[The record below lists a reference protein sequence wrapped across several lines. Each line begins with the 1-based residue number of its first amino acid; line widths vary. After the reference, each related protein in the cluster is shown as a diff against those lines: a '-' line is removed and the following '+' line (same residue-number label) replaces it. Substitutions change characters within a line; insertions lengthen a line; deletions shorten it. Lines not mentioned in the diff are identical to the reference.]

1 MKTRLIQPLFY
12 ILFSSFLAIQLPA
25 QDRWAQVIG
34 DEGAEFAYDLL
45 KTSDG
50 GFLVSAYDSD
60 GGTSDFSLIKLF
72 ANGTVEWQNTV
83 SLSNYSERG
92 FSAIEAQNGDFILF
106 GNGGHGNWPYA
117 VRFSPQGDTLWTTQ
131 WSEEIEYNRALLAFG
146 TELPDGR
153 LAMITYSN
161 LNRPYLYLI
170 QSNGELIE
178 ERELTS
184 LVPPY
189 WYSGTFTHD
198 IAQTD
203 DGGFVICGAT
213 SGGIGSAFIWRFDAN
228 ADSVWSNVYQADQSP
243 LRYAQSIKQSSDG
256 GFIVAGAIG
265 PNATASGA
273 LRTDA
278 DGNLLWAKAYQP
290 DSLYTQG
297 FDIAETESGKLLLVE
312 NSFSGFGTTIFK
324 SNLLELDPDG
334 NLLARKPIIGS
345 DTSTK
350 VLKIIPDQ
358 GEGFVVA
365 GWLKNVR
372 NVAESDIYIMKT
384 DISGTQPE
392 CVFDC
397 VWPGDSNNDGLVDM
411 ADLMLL
417 GLTSG
422 FTGPQRGNPT
432 IGWYAQNAL
441 PWNDTLP
448 NNENMKYADCNGDGI
463 SNDDDTL
470 AIIQNYT
477 FTHPINPFKA
487 GAAEGTPVF
496 LGVDEVELSDNN
508 RVSIPVYF
516 GDELSQ
522 VKDFYGMMF
531 RIAYQNEWIKESTLQ
546 LDFTDAWIYSGNG
559 KGLDLQ
565 MKHAGLPLVDI
576 GITKTDHLNI
586 SGFGHLATLSFEL
599 LNNFEDLPAEGISI
613 TFNVHDLSA
622 HSRAVEEIPVMGG
635 EFTIEVNASTTA
647 VDALTPGAEIM
658 LWPNPV
664 KSNILNLRSDAEI
677 EFVQVLDIT
686 GKRLIEMNINDRQA
700 ILNVQQ
706 LMAGTYIANIIHT
719 NGVRK
724 HKVFVVD

>member
-1 MKTRLIQPLFY
+1 MKRITLKLSLFTVLTAFLGFHIQ
-12 ILFSSFLAIQLPA
+12 A
-25 QDRWAQVIG
+25 QDRWATVIG

-60 GGTSDFSLIKLF
+60 GGTSDFKLVKLST
-72 ANGTVEWQNTV
+72 NGTIQWESTV
-83 SLSNYSERG
+83 ALSNYSERG
-92 FSAIEAQNGDFILF
+92 FSAVEAQNGDFILF

-131 WSEEIEYNRALLAFG
+131 WSDEIEYHRALEAFG

-170 QSNGELIE
+170 ESTGELIE

-189 WYSGTFTHD
+189 WYSGTFTQD

-213 SGGIGSAFIWRFDAN
+213 SGGVGSAFIWKFDAN
-228 ADSVWSNVYQADQSP
+228 ADSVWSNIYEPDQSP
-243 LRYAQSIKQSSDG
+243 LRYAKSIKQASDG
-256 GFIVAGAIG
+256 GYIVAGAIS
-265 PNATASGA
+265 PNTTATGA

-278 DGNLLWAKAYQP
+278 DGNLIWAKAYQP

-297 FDIAETESGKLLLVE
+297 FDIAETESGDLLVVE
-312 NSFSGFGTTIFK
+312 NSFSGFGTTIFQ
-324 SNLLELDPDG
+324 SSLLELDPDG
-334 NLLARKPIIGS
+334 NLLNRQPIIGS

-358 GEGFVVA
+358 GEGYVVA
-365 GWLKNVR
+365 GWLKNTR
-372 NVAESDIYIMKT
+372 NVSESDIYIMKADDT
-384 DISGTQPE
+384 GLQPE

-397 VWPGDSNNDGLVDM
+397 VWPGDANNDGLVDM
-411 ADLMLL
+411 ADLMVL

-422 FTGPQRGNPT
+422 LTGPARENPT
-432 IGWYAQNAL
+432 IGWYGQNATM
-441 PWNDTLP
+441 WSDTLP

-477 FTHPINPFKA
+477 FSHPVNPFKSGA
-487 GAAEGTPVF
+487 GDGAPIF
-496 LGVDEVELSDNN
+496 FGVDEVELSDNN
-508 RVSIPVYF
+508 QVSVPVYF
-516 GDELSQ
+516 GTDLEQ
-522 VKDFYGMMF
+522 VEDFYGMMF
-531 RIAYQNEWIKESTLQ
+531 RIAYENEWINEGTMK
-546 LDFTDAWIYSGNG
+546 LDFSNAWVYDVESE
-559 KGLDLQ
+559 GLDIK
-565 MKHAGLPLVDI
+565 MKHDGLPLLDV
-576 GITKTDHLNI
+576 GITKTDHSNV
-586 SGFGHLATLSFEL
+586 SGYGHLAMLRFEQR
-599 LNNFEDLPAEGISI
+599 NNFEDLPVEGISI
-613 TFNVHDLSA
+613 TFNVHDISA
-622 HSRAVEEIPVMGG
+622 HSRAVEEVPVVGG
-635 EFTIEVNASTTA
+635 EFTIEVNASVTSVPEQA
-647 VDALTPGAEIM
+647 AMAEVN

-664 KSNILNLRSDAEI
+664 QGAMLNLHSDTEI
-677 EFVQVLDIT
+677 EVVQLLDIT
-686 GKRLIEMNINDRQA
+686 GKQLMQVNINDRQA
-700 ILNVQQ
+700 VMNIER

-719 NGVRK
+719 NGVRENK
-724 HKVFVVD
+724 MFVVE